1 MSAPIMIV
9 DDDVNSILLMTRILV
24 GALIRNPIVTIATGS
39 EAILYLEKQTD
50 LPLLILLDLALS
62 DIHGIDLLRYI
73 RKHEVHLIS
82 GLCIFI
88 LTVSDDQATMV
99 KTIENGANAFL
110 SKNINLA
117 SFLAAAQDCGVT
129 LDIG

>member
-9 DDDVNSILLMTRILV
+9 DDDVNSILLTTRILV

-99 KTIENGANAFL
+99 KMIENGANAFL